1 MLSSKQASFSETNS
15 ALTEAVGISDN
26 LEFIKRLSLRLEL
39 KPKQKRQIALDLQ
52 AIQHRQADTNLYL
65 GVIGEFSSG
74 KTSLINALMR
84 EDLLKTDVLQATTAA
99 ATWMRY
105 GDELDI
111 IIDFV
116 GGEKRSYREDGIAL
130 WQRFAN
136 WIKTPSGKTENERIR
151 TFIHKITAKEEIAAQ
166 ISKVTI
172 LHPADAFQKGLII
185 IDTPGANAENQRHVE
200 VAGATLRKHC
210 NAAIVTIPADIP
222 LSQTLV
228 KFLRDHA
235 SEILHRCVFVVTKM
249 DTIRCLKERERLIE
263 VIKARIKKELCIS
276 QVQLFAVAPRIVVED
291 AMKIEHI
298 ISLDQVEQFI
308 DGFSEF
314 ERLVWGRMDATR
326 TIVILERLARL
337 LKSPMEWLQLEL
349 KKYEKIYAERHAALL
364 KARIPDLGNFI
375 TKQKRYHRNELK
387 TKLRNIPTEA
397 SRLIRDKR
405 DFVMTTI
412 QDEIFETIEAT
423 ELKTYVNEDIQVF
436 VEKQNKKLQIGF
448 VKLDRKIRK
457 QTEVQ
462 LNKFEVEF
470 KKIYRMLKSLDGKL
484 SINEGLVT
492 IREEVRGLMTE
503 SDSFIRVTNLL
514 DESETAEN
522 WAIGGGAGAGAV
534 LGTFLFPG
542 VGTIIGAALGSFI
555 GGLFGPDID
564 ELQEKSWHEVKD
576 VITHSYDQAK
586 ISIMDSVRVAMN
598 GANDR
603 LTNTLDVYFD
613 EYESLVKKMIERDR
627 EEQKDLEKRRSE
639 VEQSINEAHTRL
651 QRIKKISQKLET
663 VQFDM

>member
-1 MLSSKQASFSETNS
+1 
-15 ALTEAVGISDN
+15 
-26 LEFIKRLSLRLEL
+26 
-39 KPKQKRQIALDLQ
+39 
-52 AIQHRQADTNLYL
+52 
-65 GVIGEFSSG
+65 
-74 KTSLINALMR
+74 
-84 EDLLKTDVLQATTAA
+84 
-99 ATWMRY
+99 
-105 GDELDI
+105 
-111 IIDFV
+111 
-116 GGEKRSYREDGIAL
+116 
-130 WQRFAN
+130 
-136 WIKTPSGKTENERIR
+136 
-151 TFIHKITAKEEIAAQ
+151 
-166 ISKVTI
+166 
-172 LHPADAFQKGLII
+172 
-185 IDTPGANAENQRHVE
+185 
-200 VAGATLRKHC
+200 
-210 NAAIVTIPADIP
+210 
-222 LSQTLV
+222 
-228 KFLRDHA
+228 
-235 SEILHRCVFVVTKM
+235 
-249 DTIRCLKERERLIE
+249 
-263 VIKARIKKELCIS
+263 
-276 QVQLFAVAPRIVVED
+276 
-291 AMKIEHI
+291 
-298 ISLDQVEQFI
+298 
-308 DGFSEF
+308 
-314 ERLVWGRMDATR
+314 
-326 TIVILERLARL
+326 
-337 LKSPMEWLQLEL
+337 
-349 KKYEKIYAERHAALL
+349 
-364 KARIPDLGNFI
+364 
-375 TKQKRYHRNELK
+375 
-387 TKLRNIPTEA
+387 
-397 SRLIRDKR
+397 
-405 DFVMTTI
+405 
-412 QDEIFETIEAT
+412 
-423 ELKTYVNEDIQVF
+423 
-436 VEKQNKKLQIGF
+436 